1 MEMRQLQGQRDR
13 KRDRQTL
20 AKTDREGE
28 RGRERATGQEVC
40 ILVFLASSSVSVC
53 MILERGKKE

>member
-28 RGRERATGQEVC
+28 RGREREP
-40 ILVFLASSSVSVC
+40 LD
-53 MILERGKKE
+53 KKYV